1 LDIKGGQGSPRLSPI
16 LARHEVW
23 KEDNRTFPVHSD
35 SLFSFQSSQN
45 DLYSEWRPF
54 YIDYNLL
61 KRELK
66 VAISVLSS
74 SPSGSHYPFKA
85 RTTSHS
91 WDAADEQE
99 FTNLLE
105 GELDKI
111 HDFQK
116 AKVCVVA
123 ALPHLS

>member
-1 LDIKGGQGSPRLSPI
+1 MKFGRKISVS
-16 LARHEVW
+16 
-23 KEDNRTFPVHSD
+23 FPVHSG
-35 SLFSFQSSQN
+35 SPFSFQSFQT

-66 VAISVLSS
+66 VAISVSS
-74 SPSGSHYPFKA
+74 SSSGSHHPLKA
-85 RTTSHS
+85 RTTSHN
-91 WDAADEQE
+91 WNDVDEQE
-99 FTNLLE
+99 FTTLLE

-123 ALPHLS
+123 APPHLL

>member
-1 LDIKGGQGSPRLSPI
+1 MEGKLPSAPSPI
-16 LARHEVW
+16 SVGSFGR
-23 KEDNRTFPVHSD
+23 PHSKN
-35 SLFSFQSSQN
+35 FQT

-66 VAISVLSS
+66 VTIPFFIYSS
-74 SPSGSHYPFKA
+74 IHLTPSKA
-85 RTTSHS
+85 RTTSHN
-91 WDAADEQE
+91 WDATDEHE
-99 FTNLLE
+99 FTNMLE

-116 AKVCVVA
+116 AKVCA
-123 ALPHLS
+123 TMTR